1 MKVLKSIVTLGLW
14 ARGTVNALQIF
25 NTFSPTVADE
35 DSGEESDSDKSDIEE
50 KSRAIDQKEA
60 WERKQSEAEIRE
72 GLVTNIKEE
81 ADEFRLPTKEV

>member
-1 MKVLKSIVTLGLW
+1 MKVLKSIVILGLW

>member
-1 MKVLKSIVTLGLW
+1 MGLW

>member
-1 MKVLKSIVTLGLW
+1 MGLW

-25 NTFSPTVADE
+25 NTFSPTVTDE

>member
-1 MKVLKSIVTLGLW
+1 MGLW

-25 NTFSPTVADE
+25 NTFFPTVTDE

>member
-1 MKVLKSIVTLGLW
+1 MKVLKSIVILGLW

-25 NTFSPTVADE
+25 NTFSPTVTDE

>member
-1 MKVLKSIVTLGLW
+1 MKVLKSIVILGLCS
-14 ARGTVNALQIF
+14 RGTVNALQIF
-25 NTFSPTVADE
+25 NAFSPTVADE

-50 KSRAIDQKEA
+50 KSMAIDQKEA
-60 WERKQSEAEIRE
+60 WERRQSEAEIRE